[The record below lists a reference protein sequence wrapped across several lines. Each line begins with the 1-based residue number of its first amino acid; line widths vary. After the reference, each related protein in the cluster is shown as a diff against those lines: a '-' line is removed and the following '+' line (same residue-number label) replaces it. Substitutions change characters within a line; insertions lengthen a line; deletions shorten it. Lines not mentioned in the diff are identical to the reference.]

1 MAQRVQVLLVDDVD
15 GGVADQTVSFGLDGS
30 NYEIDLS
37 GANAEALRNAFA
49 PFVAAARRSG
59 RPSGRD
65 RSGATGPRPAPRS
78 TPTDNPAIRE
88 WANANGHPV
97 SGRGRISKQVRD
109 AYAAAT
115 G

>member
-30 NYEIDLS
+30 SYEIDLS
-37 GANAEALRNAFA
+37 TGNAEKLRNLIA
-49 PFVAAARRSG
+49 PFVGAARRPG
-59 RPSGRD
+59 RPSGR
-65 RSGATGPRPAPRS
+65 SGSTAPRP
-78 TPTDNPAIRE
+78 TGNDNAAIRE

-97 SGRGRISKQVRD
+97 SGRGRISQQVRD

-115 G
+115 S

>member
-30 NYEIDLS
+30 SYEIDLS
-37 GANAEALRNAFA
+37 SANAEKLRNAFA
-49 PFVAAARRSG
+49 PYVGAARRSG
-59 RPSGRD
+59 RPEGRG
-65 RSGATGPRPAPRS
+65 RAGSAGPRSAPRS
-78 TPTDNPAIRE
+78 GGGENAAIRE

-97 SGRGRISKQVRD
+97 SGRGRISQQVRD

>member
-30 NYEIDLS
+30 SYEIDLS
-37 GANAEALRNAFA
+37 SANAEKLRNAFG
-49 PFVAAARRSG
+49 PFVGAARRSG
-59 RPSGRD
+59 RPVGRG
-65 RSGATGPRPAPRS
+65 RAGSAGPRSAPRS
-78 TPTDNPAIRE
+78 GGENAAIRE

-97 SGRGRISKQVRD
+97 SGRGRISQQVRD